1 MQADSTPCA
10 PDIEKSVLGA
20 VLLETPLFD
29 KAISKGITEVSFYTP
44 RNSVIWR
51 TMEQIASAGGVIDL
65 KIIADAL
72 KMESKVFNGN
82 HPRDYLFDASDSIAT
97 TVNFESWIK
106 ALKTYEA
113 ARLVLKSAMTAG
125 TDIKS
130 GLPVLDVVK
139 QLEDA
144 AALAR
149 RKVDSKEYLKL
160 GQHMKN
166 IITEGLENPEQ
177 PIPCGISGADAVLRM
192 RKKQLHVL
200 AAGSGIGKTG
210 FCLNAMLGHAR
221 AGLTSVLFCGETSSQ
236 EITRR
241 LLGICAE
248 IPTFALEDLQ
258 RVNSKQKSDIQRAAA
273 ELKSLESQII
283 ILGKGDYKHSAKGIR
298 TELKRLQ
305 DETGNALSAVYVDY
319 LQNLR
324 PDENMNRFGRVEQLE
339 SMVFN
344 LNETFGELNLCS
356 TLLCQLNRDR
366 ERIAKN
372 KPPDVCDLKGC
383 SAIEQEADYL
393 TFLHRPQLDQSG
405 RVAIQWYSRKV
416 RGAVSVNCTLEYN
429 TITSVYSFQ
438 SHRYE
443 RTYDP
448 E

>member
-10 PDIEKSVLGA
+10 PDIERSVLAA
-20 VLLETPLFD
+20 VLLEPELLD
-29 KAISKGITEVSFYTP
+29 RAISKGITDASFYSAQ
-44 RNSVIWR
+44 NSTIWR
-51 TMEQIASAGGVIDL
+51 TMKQITDAGGVIDL
-65 KIIADAL
+65 RIIAEAL
-72 KMESKVFNGN
+72 KPVSNIFQKNPIACLMDISE
-82 HPRDYLFDASDSIAT
+82 SIAT
-97 TVNFESWIK
+97 TAAFQSWLGI
-106 ALKTYEA
+106 LKKHEA
-113 ARLVLKSAMTAG
+113 TRLVLKSAMAAG
-125 TDIKS
+125 TDIRS
-130 GLPVLDVVK
+130 GLPVLDVVR
-139 QLEDA
+139 QLEDT

-149 RKVDSKEYLKL
+149 RKLDSKEYLKL
-160 GQHMKN
+160 GQHMKG

-177 PIPCGISGADAVLRM
+177 PIPCGIPGADGVLRM
-192 RKKQLHVL
+192 RKKKLHVL

-210 FCLNAMLGHAR
+210 FCLNAMLGQAR

-248 IPTFALEDLQ
+248 IPTFALEDLKQ
-258 RVNSKQKSDIQRAAA
+258 INSKQNIDIQRAAA
-273 ELKSLESQII
+273 ELKNLESKII

-298 TELKRLQ
+298 TELKRLH

-344 LNETFGELNLCS
+344 LNETFGELNICA

-366 ERIAKN
+366 ERIEKN

-393 TFLHRPQLDQSG
+393 TFLHRPHPDKSG
-405 RVAIQWYSRKV
+405 RVAVQWYSRKV

-429 TITSVYSFQ
+429 TVTSTYNFQ
-438 SHRYE
+438 QHRYDE
-443 RTYDP
+443 SFNP
-448 E
+448 